1 MRRRDLITLI
11 GGAAAAWPLVGRAQ
25 QTAMPIVGFLGPG
38 SPASDAYRVTPFK
51 QGLKEAGFVDGQ
63 NILIEYRW
71 AQGHY
76 DQLRKLATELVQAR
90 VAVIVT
96 SGTPATLAA
105 KAVTTTV
112 PIVFETGADPVQI
125 GLVASLNRPGGNVTG
140 ITQVAEEA
148 APTAGITARATS
160 HRARHGSAC
169 QPDRSRSR
177 GTSIARGAFG
187 GPDAG
192 TGAPCA

>member
-11 GGAAAAWPLVGRAQ
+11 GGAAAAWPLAARAQ
-25 QTAMPIVGFLGPG
+25 QTATPIVGFLGPG
-38 SPASDAYRVTPFK
+38 SPESDAYRVTPFK

-76 DQLRKLATELVQAR
+76 DQLQKLATELVQAR
-90 VAVIVT
+90 VAVIAT

-125 GLVASLNRPGGNVTG
+125 GLVGQSQSARGQCHRYHPGGG
-140 ITQVAEEA
+140 RSSAEA
-148 APTAGITARATS
+148 AG
-160 HRARHGSAC
+160 
-169 QPDRSRSR
+169 
-177 GTSIARGAFG
+177 
-187 GPDAG
+187 
-192 TGAPCA
+192 